1 MTDHEQTDPQET
13 ESVEKPA
20 VVDAPSIPP
29 AKAPAP
35 VSGASPAPSMA
46 ATSGLARELS
56 RVLLLGFGLVFAYR
70 FAHHIVPI
78 LLMFAMV
85 FLIAIILNSVVAALE
100 KRGVRRGMAVAFIML
115 LLVGSMTLAGWLIVP
130 PAVQQANTLMSKAPT
145 YWKTIQSRAH
155 ELEEQYPVL
164 QGILPELEEE
174 KSSDKKDKKASPKT
188 EKSAAESNDA
198 SSADDGRKSP
208 VGATAL
214 KDADG
219 QTEAPALENLLQ
231 GDALLGYAKRAL
243 AITTGL
249 IGAVFV
255 AVLSLLLLLFTLAN
269 PQSLVAGVL
278 CAVPDDYR
286 EPTRRS
292 MARIFMQMPGWARAT
307 FINGTITGVLT
318 GVGLALVGVQP
329 ALVLGI
335 CAFFGEFVPNVG
347 PLVMAAPALF
357 VALSISPAK
366 ALAAMGVIVFVQAI
380 ASNALNPIIM
390 GREMKLHPVTITFF
404 ALSMGAIFGV
414 AGAILAVPTAA
425 IAKIAFEEFY
435 LYPRRV
441 PEAEI
446 QEQAR
451 AIVAGESGVEVPED

>member
-1 MTDHEQTDPQET
+1 MKQKTEPQSQ
-13 ESVEKPA
+13 ESSSV
-20 VVDAPSIPP
+20 PP
-29 AKAPAP
+29 LL
-35 VSGASPAPSMA
+35 MA
-46 ATSGLARELS
+46 GGLSRELS
-56 RVLLLGFGLVFAYR
+56 RILILGFGLVFTYR

-85 FLIAIILNSVVAALE
+85 FLVAIILNSVVAALE
-100 KRGVRRGMAVAFIML
+100 KRGVRRGMAVALIML
-115 LLVGSMTLAGWLIVP
+115 TLVGAMSLAGWLIVP
-130 PAVQQANTLMSKAPT
+130 PALRQANSLVSKAPQ
-145 YWKTIQSRAH
+145 YWSAIQSRAQ
-155 ELEEQYPVL
+155 ELEKQYPALENVL
-164 QGILPELEEE
+164 PQFGDE
-174 KSSDKKDKKASPKT
+174 KAPSDAAKPDVSDKSDA
-188 EKSAAESNDA
+188 ESAAKPAVDA
-198 SSADDGRKSP
+198 P
-208 VGATAL
+208 L

-219 QTEAPALENLLQ
+219 QAKSLPFENLLQ
-231 GDALLGYAKRAL
+231 RDALMGYAKRAL

-249 IGAVFV
+249 IGGVFV

-269 PQSLVAGVL
+269 PQSLVSGVL

-286 EPTRRS
+286 EPARRS

-307 FINGTITGVLT
+307 FINGSITGVLT

-347 PLVMAAPALF
+347 PLVMAAPAIF

-366 ALAAMGVIVFVQAI
+366 AMAALGVIIFVQAV

-425 IAKIAFEEFY
+425 IAKIIFEEFY
-435 LYPRRV
+435 LYPRKV
-441 PEAEI
+441 PEAQI

-451 AIVAGESGVEVPED
+451 AIVAGEAGVEEPDD